1 MESLDSVRW
10 LNFDIRLV
18 RPLLHFPLLLE
29 EESLLSLGLE
39 ELLLILGL
47 LASSDLLVFQT
58 QSKTCGVSAALN
70 LSPTPLYMAQLRF
83 TDVR

>member
-1 MESLDSVRW
+1 MESLNSVRW
-10 LNFDIRLV
+10 LDFDIRLV

-39 ELLLILGL
+39 ELLLILRL
-47 LASSDLLVFQT
+47 LALSDLLVFQT
-58 QSKTCGVSAALN
+58 QSEACRVSAALD
-70 LSPTPLYMAQLRF
+70 LGPAPLYMAQLLF

>member
-1 MESLDSVRW
+1 VRRLD
-10 LNFDIRLV
+10 LDIRLV

-58 QSKTCGVSAALN
+58 QSETCGVSATLN
-70 LSPTPLYMAQLRF
+70 LSPAPLYMAQLRF